1 MASASS
7 DKLDQQQRVI
17 GYSIT
22 SLASSVEG
30 IFFAAVTAV
39 IAGPSGVDSRHCST
53 SLEYAGAEVRRGLPH
68 ARRGVPHCSASR
80 WRALLGELTALVR
93 LMWQELLRLRD
104 DPRRN

>member
-7 DKLDQQQRVI
+7 DKLDEQQRVI

-30 IFFAAVTAV
+30 IFFAAVTVV
-39 IAGPSGVDSRHCST
+39 IAGAIGRDSRHCST

-68 ARRGVPHCSASR
+68 ARRG
-80 WRALLGELTALVR
+80 RAALQR
-93 LMWQELLRLRD
+93 EPPLRVAGGTNGVGPTYVARATEATG
-104 DPRRN
+104 